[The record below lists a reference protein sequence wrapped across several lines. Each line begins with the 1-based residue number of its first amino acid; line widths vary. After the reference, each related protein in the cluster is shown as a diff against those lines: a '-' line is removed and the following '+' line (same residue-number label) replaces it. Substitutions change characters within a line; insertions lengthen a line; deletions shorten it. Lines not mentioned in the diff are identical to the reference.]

1 MYYHL
6 SQVQRKH
13 NLSRANWKT
22 IAIKRG
28 NDQSAFSFF
37 WSSTL
42 RKTDENDFERPNLHL
57 SIANS
62 LSFNVWRKMNLKGL
76 RIGRA

>member
-1 MYYHL
+1 MI
-6 SQVQRKH
+6 
-13 NLSRANWKT
+13 RA
-22 IAIKRG
+22 RLV
-28 NDQSAFSFF
+28 FSGPQH
-37 WSSTL
+37 S
-42 RKTDENDFERPNLHL
+42 KTDENDLERSNLHL